1 MEHFTPFDD
10 AMIGLIYSNKSK
22 ENSIMTKVFRSND
35 EWLSLITACRSSG
48 LSDRDWCRN
57 NGIAP
62 SSFYNAISRLRNEA
76 CAVTAVPH
84 EKLPAV
90 QEAVEINLADFE
102 TTTITSRDSGCSKE
116 SSTAVRVNVGGI
128 SLEITNDAE
137 RSVIH
142 ETLRTLLGLC

>member
-1 MEHFTPFDD
+1 
-10 AMIGLIYSNKSK
+10 
-22 ENSIMTKVFRSND
+22 MTKVFRSND

-48 LSDRDWCRN
+48 LSDRNWFRN
-57 NGIAP
+57 NGIVP
-62 SSFYNAISRLRNEA
+62 SSFYKAISCLRSEA

-84 EKLPAV
+84 EKLPAI

>member
-1 MEHFTPFDD
+1 
-10 AMIGLIYSNKSK
+10 
-22 ENSIMTKVFRSND
+22 MTKVFRSND

-62 SSFYNAISRLRNEA
+62 SSFYNAISRLRSEA

-102 TTTITSRDSGCSKE
+102 ARTITSRDSGGSKE

>member
-1 MEHFTPFDD
+1 
-10 AMIGLIYSNKSK
+10 
-22 ENSIMTKVFRSND
+22 MTKVFRNND
-35 EWLSLITACRSSG
+35 DWLSLITACRSSG

-62 SSFYNAISRLRNEA
+62 SSFYKAISRLRSEA

-102 TTTITSRDSGCSKE
+102 ARTITSRDSGCSKE

>member
-1 MEHFTPFDD
+1 
-10 AMIGLIYSNKSK
+10 
-22 ENSIMTKVFRSND
+22 MTKVFRSND

-57 NGIAP
+57 KGIAP
-62 SSFYNAISRLRNEA
+62 SSFYKAISRLRSEA

-102 TTTITSRDSGCSKE
+102 ARTITSRDSGGSKE
-116 SSTAVRVNVGGI
+116 SSTAVRVSVGGI

>member
-1 MEHFTPFDD
+1 
-10 AMIGLIYSNKSK
+10 
-22 ENSIMTKVFRSND
+22 MTKVFRSND

-62 SSFYNAISRLRNEA
+62 SSFYNAISRLRSEA

-102 TTTITSRDSGCSKE
+102 ARTITSRDSGGSKE
-116 SSTAVRVNVGGI
+116 SSTAVRVNVGGV

>member
-1 MEHFTPFDD
+1 
-10 AMIGLIYSNKSK
+10 
-22 ENSIMTKVFRSND
+22 MTKVFRSND

-62 SSFYNAISRLRNEA
+62 SSFYKAISRLRSEA
-76 CAVTAVPH
+76 CAITDVPH
-84 EKLPAV
+84 EKLPAI

-102 TTTITSRDSGCSKE
+102 TTTITSRDSGGSKE